1 MENENINQQLEQ
13 QGAISKKFRG
23 FFTKKLLLII
33 GIVVVILIIP
43 LTAFTLLST
52 PKKQT
57 PDTNIPTSTPSASL
71 AFLSDTLELAEPT
84 DEITTDFIVDT
95 NTIPVKGLLL
105 YLEYDP
111 QYIEI
116 KKFNLNNTESS
127 FFGFYAQLVQ
137 LGLNEPPY
145 KTTVS
150 IVLPEDEAPK
160 SGKGSIGSFTFEVK
174 NLNPGDSTLIN
185 ISPDSS
191 FITPDGSK
199 IQYVTKPLSITF
211 PLSQTINPNL
221 APDAQERLLQQQ
233 TELIQSE

>member
-13 QGAISKKFRG
+13 GAISKKFRG
-23 FFTKKLLLII
+23 VFTKKLLLIT
-33 GIVVVILIIP
+33 GIVVAILIIF
-43 LTAFTLLST
+43 LTAFTLLSA

-71 AFLSDTLELAEPT
+71 AFLSDTLELTEQPT

-95 NTIPVKGLLL
+95 NTIPVKGFLL

-137 LGLNEPPY
+137 LGLGEPPY

-150 IVLPEDEAPK
+150 IVLPEEEIPK
-160 SGKGSIGSFTFEVK
+160 SGRGSIGSFTFEVK
-174 NLNPGDSTLIN
+174 NLNPGDSTSIN
-185 ISPDSS
+185 ISSDSS
-191 FITPDGSK
+191 FITSDGS
-199 IQYVTKPLSITF
+199 IIPYVARPLFIVFLPDQNSS
-211 PLSQTINPNL
+211 PDL
-221 APDAQERLLQQQ
+221 APDAQQRLIQQQQLLQ
-233 TELIQSE
+233 